1 MKVLWDFTYPTM
13 QFLFQVIKMFFFY
26 FVDYIDLLSF
36 RFKMTSKNQDEVFFE
51 EIPSD
56 QEYEKL
62 LIDPEIDDDEI
73 FTPNIK
79 RRLRVISSSD
89 EFENNLEKIT

>member
-13 QFLFQVIKMFFFY
+13 QFLPSNKNVSFY